1 MGKKAVREAVPTSK
15 GVQKTHKGKDPP
27 KTRVS
32 GKSKPV
38 ESPASSTT
46 TATSRKGQPF
56 VYTTPVD
63 KRTPAIKSPPA
74 ASEKLS
80 PELNDAMKMNKIN
93 EVKAAKQKGEK
104 DVHTGTEKVANKEKK
119 DKKEKKDSK
128 HQKKENKKE
137 NKKEKKSE
145 KTKKDKVE
153 DEAKVEKADNRKD
166 QEKEKARDSKVSKK
180 TDKKVRE
187 EDQSKKE
194 PKSSQA
200 AKGGKERKE
209 TRSKEE
215 ISKAN
220 PTQPPSQQVKKARA
234 ALGDKKNPAAENET
248 HEPDKASKMKK
259 LSREEKRQVFSSDL
273 AVMGEEQ
280 IDNLIAS
287 LRVERK
293 ENEKVGEP
301 EEDEAG
307 ILSQEDG
314 SEGEN
319 DGKEA
324 EDDEDKDNEQDGEEG
339 KEEEED
345 EHDDQEA
352 ETTQEEQGEEEEKE
366 VDGSVCL
373 GDLGSEQDVHSVFGS
388 SSSEDEDASTPAA
401 PPGQAV
407 AEVIEKATLK
417 AEEEAQRANS
427 PPTSLRTIVSKFFQR
442 QNM

>member
-1 MGKKAVREAVPTSK
+1 
-15 GVQKTHKGKDPP
+15 
-27 KTRVS
+27 
-32 GKSKPV
+32 
-38 ESPASSTT
+38 
-46 TATSRKGQPF
+46 
-56 VYTTPVD
+56 
-63 KRTPAIKSPPA
+63 
-74 ASEKLS
+74 
-80 PELNDAMKMNKIN
+80 
-93 EVKAAKQKGEK
+93 
-104 DVHTGTEKVANKEKK
+104 
-119 DKKEKKDSK
+119 
-128 HQKKENKKE
+128 
-137 NKKEKKSE
+137 
-145 KTKKDKVE
+145 
-153 DEAKVEKADNRKD
+153 
-166 QEKEKARDSKVSKK
+166 
-180 TDKKVRE
+180 
-187 EDQSKKE
+187 
-194 PKSSQA
+194 
-200 AKGGKERKE
+200 
-209 TRSKEE
+209 
-215 ISKAN
+215 
-220 PTQPPSQQVKKARA
+220 
-234 ALGDKKNPAAENET
+234 
-248 HEPDKASKMKK
+248 MKK
-259 LSREEKRQVFSSDL
+259 LSREEKRQVFSPDL

-401 PPGQAV
+401 PPGQAI

>member
-1 MGKKAVREAVPTSK
+1 
-15 GVQKTHKGKDPP
+15 
-27 KTRVS
+27 
-32 GKSKPV
+32 
-38 ESPASSTT
+38 
-46 TATSRKGQPF
+46 
-56 VYTTPVD
+56 
-63 KRTPAIKSPPA
+63 
-74 ASEKLS
+74 
-80 PELNDAMKMNKIN
+80 
-93 EVKAAKQKGEK
+93 
-104 DVHTGTEKVANKEKK
+104 
-119 DKKEKKDSK
+119 
-128 HQKKENKKE
+128 
-137 NKKEKKSE
+137 
-145 KTKKDKVE
+145 
-153 DEAKVEKADNRKD
+153 
-166 QEKEKARDSKVSKK
+166 
-180 TDKKVRE
+180 
-187 EDQSKKE
+187 
-194 PKSSQA
+194 
-200 AKGGKERKE
+200 
-209 TRSKEE
+209 
-215 ISKAN
+215 
-220 PTQPPSQQVKKARA
+220 
-234 ALGDKKNPAAENET
+234 
-248 HEPDKASKMKK
+248 MKK
-259 LSREEKRQVFSSDL
+259 LSREEKRQVFSPDL

-339 KEEEED
+339 KEEEEED